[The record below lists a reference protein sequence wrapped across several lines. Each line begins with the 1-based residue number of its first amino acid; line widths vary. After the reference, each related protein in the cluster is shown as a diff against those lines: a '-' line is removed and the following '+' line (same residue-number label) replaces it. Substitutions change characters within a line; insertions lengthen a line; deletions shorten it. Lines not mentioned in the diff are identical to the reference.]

1 MLKFASMLYDTD
13 WISNFESYDDIDEL
27 CKFFMINIK
36 RYFNKCFPLVTV
48 SRKKSKDKPWITAAL
63 KQSIKKK
70 NRMLADKI
78 RDPSPEKVARF
89 IKYRDVVDDLISKA
103 KLNYYNDIFVNKKNS
118 VKLLWDE
125 FGPILGKKGTKGK
138 HSIIKLFV
146 NKYEQ

>member
-1 MLKFASMLYDTD
+1 
-13 WISNFESYDDIDEL
+13 
-27 CKFFMINIK
+27 MIIIK
-36 RYFNKCFPLVTV
+36 RYFNICFPLVTV

-63 KQSIKKK
+63 KQSIMKK

-89 IKYRDVVDDLISKA
+89 IKYRDVVDDLVSKA

-118 VKLLWDE
+118 VQLLWDE

-138 HSIIKLFV
+138 HSIIK
-146 NKYEQ
+146 